1 METNR
6 ILLAAVDFATAHDAR
21 SACETS
27 PMKSAIFASSIIL
40 ICASC
45 LQSQAQSVKG
55 PASKNE
61 GPIQLLEVQGDG
73 AQTHTFS
80 DRRDNGT
87 DLEGVVNPNVIRFG
101 AGNRISF
108 CPALSCING
117 PLSGKV
123 KPEFFGH
130 QKATLLLSGSTK
142 EDGKSQEQTLAVTT
156 TIGTGYTAPYRPRTR
171 YKTGDNVAIGNAVY
185 RAVQG
190 GTSGASA
197 ELPGSRPDDLPFYVD
212 DGSVKWEWINDAA
225 INAKVGSYFETNVI
239 DGAGAAWGAAF
250 NYHINTMP
258 KAGTFFPGVEFDYA
272 NNSGTDCALGVV
284 DCTAIRVG
292 LAGNAQ
298 VTHGLQITG
307 DGSSTT
313 GYSSMWALRINGDKV
328 ASHSAI
334 EVDAAAPIG
343 LGFGSSGIGGQSHAI
358 ATIQDVTASPTT
370 LQTAG
375 KKSIADLVLGASGPR
390 AIQIYGSRSSS
401 AIEDTSSSPAAL
413 NISGMK
419 SLAAIRDGSLAPT
432 GILLQGKYTSHQ
444 IAGAGWSVGPD
455 GSLTAATITE
465 SVSSPPASSKAPCQ
479 TGQRAWDQQ
488 YEYRCIASNRWKRS
502 ALSDW

>member
-1 METNR
+1 MN
-6 ILLAAVDFATAHDAR
+6 
-21 SACETS
+21 
-27 PMKSAIFASSIIL
+27 SAISASSMIL
-40 ICASC
+40 IFVLCSKSEAQTVQK
-45 LQSQAQSVKG
+45 LESQKADS
-55 PASKNE
+55 A
-61 GPIQLLEVQGDG
+61 QLLEASKDG
-73 AQTHTFS
+73 PQPFTFT
-80 DRRDNGT
+80 DRNDNGT
-87 DLEGVVNPNVIRFG
+87 DLEGVVNPNAIRFG

-117 PLSGKV
+117 PLNGKP
-123 KPEFFGH
+123 KREFFGH

-156 TIGTGYTAPYRPRTR
+156 TIGTGYTTPYRPRTR
-171 YKTGDNVAIGNAVY
+171 YKAGDNVAIGNAVY
-185 RAVQG
+185 RAVQS
-190 GTSGASA
+190 GTSGASTL
-197 ELPGSRPDDLPFYVD
+197 LPGSRPESLPFYVD

-225 INAKVGSYFETNVI
+225 INAKVGSYFETNVV

-250 NYHINTMP
+250 NYHINTKP

-298 VTHGLQITG
+298 VTHGIQITG

-313 GYSSMWALRINGDKV
+313 GYSSMWAFRINGDKV

-390 AIQIYGSRSSS
+390 AIQIYGARSSS
-401 AIEDTSSSPAAL
+401 AIEDTSSSPASL
-413 NISGMK
+413 NISGIK
-419 SLAAIRDGSLAPT
+419 SLAAIRDGSSTPT
-432 GILLQGKYTSHQ
+432 GILLQGKYTAHQ
-444 IAGAGWSVGPD
+444 ISGPGWSVGPD
-455 GSLTAATITE
+455 GSLMVATITE
-465 SVSSPPASSKAPCQ
+465 SVSSPPPSSKAPCQ
-479 TGQRAWDQQ
+479 AGQRAWDQQ
-488 YEYRCIASNRWKRS
+488 YEYRCVAPNRWKRS